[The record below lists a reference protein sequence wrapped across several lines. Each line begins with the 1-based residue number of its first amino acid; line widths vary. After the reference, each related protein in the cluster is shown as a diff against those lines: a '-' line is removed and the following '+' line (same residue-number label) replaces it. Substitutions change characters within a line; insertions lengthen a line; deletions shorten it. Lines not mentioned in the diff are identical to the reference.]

1 MSIIRIV
8 LLAVWIFAALA
19 VFLPLLHPAPTFGR
33 WLAGLLLGAHA
44 LECLLFWRR
53 LRAAPGSFVGH
64 LGSTLL
70 FGLFHLRRL
79 PR

>member
-1 MSIIRIV
+1 MSIARIA
-8 LLAVWIFAALA
+8 LLAIWIFAALA
-19 VFLPLLHPAPTFGR
+19 VFVPLWHPAPTIGR
-33 WLAGLLLGAHA
+33 WLFWLLLGAHA

-64 LGSTLL
+64 LGNTLL
-70 FGLFHLRRL
+70 FGLFHIKRL